1 MDFNE
6 IYHFIFETYEG
17 IACLIGCGFVF
28 SIIFA
33 FISEKKTKKTFKD
46 RGEKTNKQ
54 HFEDNDNDDSD
65 DE

>member
-17 IACLIGCGFVF
+17 VACLIGCGFVF

-33 FISEKKTKKTFKD
+33 FISEKKTKKTFRD
-46 RGEKTNKQ
+46 RGKKEQ
-54 HFEDNDNDDSD
+54 EQRFDRGDDSD
-65 DE
+65 

>member
-6 IYHFIFETYEG
+6 IYHFLFETYEG

-33 FISEKKTKKTFKD
+33 FVSERKTKKTFKD
-46 RGEKTNKQ
+46 RGEKTDEQ
-54 HFEDNDNDDSD
+54 RFDDEDNS
-65 DE
+65 EE

>member
-6 IYHFIFETYEG
+6 IYHFLFETYEG

-33 FISEKKTKKTFKD
+33 FVSERKTKKTFKD
-46 RGEKTNKQ
+46 RDEKTKEQ
-54 HFEDNDNDDSD
+54 RFD
-65 DE
+65 DEEDPEE